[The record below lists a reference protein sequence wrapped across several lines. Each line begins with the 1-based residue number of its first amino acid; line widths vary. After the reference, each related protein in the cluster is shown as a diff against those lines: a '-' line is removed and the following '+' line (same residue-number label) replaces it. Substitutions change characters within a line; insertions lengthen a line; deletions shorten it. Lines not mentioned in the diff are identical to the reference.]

1 MNTPEQIL
9 CEVCHER
16 PATHH
21 VCNANTGKSSDFCAE
36 CFEMSV
42 PPEVRQS
49 SAAVRDAHCQYC
61 GGQPCA
67 GGTDFLALV
76 TGVQKQKFM
85 CMPCSMEHNRFVR
98 QQLQS
103 DASGLSQQEQLAL
116 LRKLDRD
123 ADEHMKRWVSE
134 RGSR

>member
-1 MNTPEQIL
+1 MSKPDQIL

-21 VCNANTGKSSDFCAE
+21 ICYGGTGKSSDFCGE
-36 CFEMSV
+36 CFQASA
-42 PPEVRQS
+42 PPDIIQS
-49 SAAVRDAHCQYC
+49 AQAARDAHCQYC

-67 GGTDFLALV
+67 GGTDMFALM
-76 TGVQKQKFM
+76 TGVQKSKYM
-85 CMPCSMEHNRFVR
+85 CMPCSMEYHRFIQR
-98 QQLQS
+98 QLS
-103 DASGLSQQEQLAL
+103 PDASGLSQQEQLAL